1 MYEQLIII
9 CAMDANDLKNFIQS
23 ANINFLIGSGLS
35 MPYLTTLG
43 DIEKNLES
51 LSTRVDLSPK
61 ERDLIKASIFREYFK
76 KVMLPN
82 LDISDRGKYGVVLN
96 NYKDFICVW
105 NSIMHNRCGNL
116 RSKQLNVF
124 STNIDMF
131 FERAADSSGVE
142 FVDGF
147 QGSVTQIFSET
158 NFQKIVMRN
167 SLHFH
172 NITEWPVFNLLK
184 IHGSVNWRVE
194 KGKVV
199 NDSKLEQVA
208 TIATLLD
215 DLELMYSFVTYDDSL
230 DNMANE
236 AKEIVADVDY
246 DHKGVEDF
254 IEKYNELVIVNPT
267 KKKFSETVIDDHFYE
282 LMRMYSNALER
293 ENTLLFVMGFSFADE
308 HILNITQRALK
319 TNPTLL
325 VVIYAYDEVA
335 YSSYK
340 KMFGEIPN
348 VRILSNILYAA
359 DDKSKVHPITGKYDF
374 KTIIEQHKEIRN
386 LIPLT
391 FDHVK

>member
-1 MYEQLIII
+1 MYEQPIIT

-43 DIEKNLES
+43 GIEKNLES
-51 LSTRVDLSPK
+51 LSMRVDLSQ
-61 ERDLIKASIFREYFK
+61 EESELIKASIFREYFT

-82 LDISDRGKYGVVLN
+82 LNIHDQDKYDMVMN
-96 NYKDFICVW
+96 NYKDFIATW
-105 NSIMHNRCGNL
+105 NSIVHNRCGNL

-124 STNIDMF
+124 STNIDVF

-172 NITEWPVFNLLK
+172 NVTELPVFNLLK

-194 KGKVV
+194 KGKIV
-199 NDSKLEQVA
+199 NDSRLEQVSH
-208 TIATLLD
+208 ISELLKR
-215 DLELMYSFVTYDDSL
+215 LEPLNSFVTYDDSL
-230 DNMANE
+230 VNMVKE
-236 AKEIVADVDY
+236 AKELLAGEGY
-246 DHKGVEDF
+246 DHKGVEEF

-308 HILNITQRALK
+308 HIFSITQRALK

-325 VVIYAYDEVA
+325 VVIYAYDKDA
-335 YSSYK
+335 YDSYK
-340 KMFGEIPN
+340 SMFSETPN
-348 VRILSNILYAA
+348 VKFLSNIQYAA
-359 DDKSKVHPITGKYDF
+359 DDKGKEHSIIEKYDF
-374 KTIIEQHKEIRN
+374 TAIIKQHTEVRD

-391 FDHVK
+391 FDYVR

>member
-1 MYEQLIII
+1 MN
-9 CAMDANDLKNFIQS
+9 ANDLKNFIQS

-43 DIEKNLES
+43 GIEKNLEA
-51 LSTRVDLSPK
+51 LNDRIDLTL
-61 ERDLIKASIFREYFK
+61 EEQNLIKASIFREYFK

-82 LDISDRGKYGVVLN
+82 QDIYDEGKYGVVLN
-96 NYKDFICVW
+96 NYKDFISVW

-116 RSKQLNVF
+116 RSKLVNVV

-131 FERAADSSGVE
+131 FERAADSCGVE

-147 QGSVTQIFSET
+147 QGSVAPTFCEA

-172 NITEWPVFNLLK
+172 NVTELPVFNLLK
-184 IHGSVNWRVE
+184 IHGSVNWKVE
-194 KGKVV
+194 KEKIVI
-199 NDSKLEQVA
+199 DSRLEQVSL
-208 TIATLLD
+208 ISELLKR
-215 DLELMYSFVTYDDSL
+215 LEPLNSFVTYDDSL
-230 DNMANE
+230 VNMVKE
-236 AKEIVADVDY
+236 AKELLAGEGY
-246 DHKGVEDF
+246 DHKGVEEF
-254 IEKYNELVIVNPT
+254 IEKYNGLVIVNPT

-282 LMRMYSNALER
+282 LMRMYSNVLER

-308 HILNITQRALK
+308 HILSITQRALK

-325 VVIYAYDEVA
+325 VVIYAYDKDA
-335 YSSYK
+335 YDSYK
-340 KMFGEIPN
+340 SMFSETPN
-348 VRILSNILYAA
+348 VRILSNIIYAV
-359 DDKSKVHPITGKYDF
+359 DDKSKEHPINGKYDF
-374 KTIIEQHKEIRN
+374 KAIIEQHKEVRK

>member
-1 MYEQLIII
+1 MYEQLIIT

-43 DIEKNLES
+43 GIEKNLES
-51 LSTRVDLSPK
+51 LSMRVDLSQ
-61 ERDLIKASIFREYFK
+61 EESELIKASIFREYFT

-82 LDISDRGKYGVVLN
+82 LNIHDQDKYDMVMN
-96 NYKDFICVW
+96 NYKDFIATW
-105 NSIMHNRCGNL
+105 NSIVHNRCGNL

-124 STNIDMF
+124 STNIDVF

-172 NITEWPVFNLLK
+172 NVTELPVFNLLK

-194 KGKVV
+194 KGKIV
-199 NDSKLEQVA
+199 NDSRLEQVSH
-208 TIATLLD
+208 ISELLKR
-215 DLELMYSFVTYDDSL
+215 LEPLNSFVTYDDSL
-230 DNMANE
+230 VNMVKE
-236 AKEIVADVDY
+236 AKELLAGEGY
-246 DHKGVEDF
+246 DHKGVEEF

-308 HILNITQRALK
+308 HILSITQRALK

-325 VVIYAYDEVA
+325 VVIYAYDKDA
-335 YSSYK
+335 YDSYK
-340 KMFGEIPN
+340 SMFSETPN
-348 VRILSNILYAA
+348 VKILSNIQYAA
-359 DDKSKVHPITGKYDF
+359 DDKGKEHSIIEKYDF
-374 KTIIEQHKEIRN
+374 TAIIKQHTEVRD

-391 FDHVK
+391 FDYVR

>member
-1 MYEQLIII
+1 
-9 CAMDANDLKNFIQS
+9 MDANDLKNYIQS

-43 DIEKNLES
+43 GIEKNLES
-51 LSTRVDLSPK
+51 LSMRVDLSQ
-61 ERDLIKASIFREYFK
+61 EESELIKASIFREYFT

-82 LDISDRGKYGVVLN
+82 LNIHDQDKYDMVMN
-96 NYKDFICVW
+96 NYKDFIATW
-105 NSIMHNRCGNL
+105 NSIVHNRCGNL

-124 STNIDMF
+124 STNIDVF

-172 NITEWPVFNLLK
+172 NVTELPVFNLLK

-194 KGKVV
+194 KGKIV
-199 NDSKLEQVA
+199 NDSRLEQVSH
-208 TIATLLD
+208 ISELLKR
-215 DLELMYSFVTYDDSL
+215 LEPLNSFVTYDDSL
-230 DNMANE
+230 VNMVKE
-236 AKEIVADVDY
+236 AKELLAGEGY
-246 DHKGVEDF
+246 DHKGVEEF

-308 HILNITQRALK
+308 HILSITQRALK

-325 VVIYAYDEVA
+325 VVIYAYDKDA
-335 YSSYK
+335 YDSYK
-340 KMFGEIPN
+340 SMFSETPN
-348 VRILSNILYAA
+348 VKILSNIQYAA
-359 DDKSKVHPITGKYDF
+359 DDKGKEHSIIEKYDF
-374 KTIIEQHKEIRN
+374 TAIIKQHTEVRD

-391 FDHVK
+391 FDYVR

>member
-1 MYEQLIII
+1 
-9 CAMDANDLKNFIQS
+9 
-23 ANINFLIGSGLS
+23 
-35 MPYLTTLG
+35 
-43 DIEKNLES
+43 
-51 LSTRVDLSPK
+51 
-61 ERDLIKASIFREYFK
+61 
-76 KVMLPN
+76 
-82 LDISDRGKYGVVLN
+82 
-96 NYKDFICVW
+96 
-105 NSIMHNRCGNL
+105 
-116 RSKQLNVF
+116 
-124 STNIDMF
+124 
-131 FERAADSSGVE
+131 
-142 FVDGF
+142 
-147 QGSVTQIFSET
+147 
-158 NFQKIVMRN
+158 
-167 SLHFH
+167 
-172 NITEWPVFNLLK
+172 
-184 IHGSVNWRVE
+184 
-194 KGKVV
+194 
-199 NDSKLEQVA
+199 
-208 TIATLLD
+208 
-215 DLELMYSFVTYDDSL
+215 
-230 DNMANE
+230 MANE

>member
-1 MYEQLIII
+1 
-9 CAMDANDLKNFIQS
+9 MDANDLKNFIQS

-172 NITEWPVFNLLK
+172 NVTELPVFNLLK

-194 KGKVV
+194 KGMVV

-215 DLELMYSFVTYDDSL
+215 DLELMYSFVTYDDLL

>member
-1 MYEQLIII
+1 
-9 CAMDANDLKNFIQS
+9 MDANDLKNFIQS

-96 NYKDFICVW
+96 NYKDFISVW

-131 FERAADSSGVE
+131 FERAADSCGVE

-147 QGSVTQIFSET
+147 QGSVAPTFSEA

-172 NITEWPVFNLLK
+172 NVTELPVFNLLK
-184 IHGSVNWRVE
+184 IHGSINWKVE
-194 KGKVV
+194 KEKIV
-199 NDSKLEQVA
+199 NDSRLEQVSN
-208 TIATLLD
+208 ISELLKR
-215 DLELMYSFVTYDDSL
+215 LEPLNSFVTYDDSL
-230 DNMANE
+230 VNMVKE
-236 AKEIVADVDY
+236 AKELLAGEGY
-246 DHKGVEDF
+246 DHKGIEEF

-308 HILNITQRALK
+308 HILSITKRALK

-325 VVIYAYDEVA
+325 VVIYAYDKDA
-335 YSSYK
+335 YDSYK
-340 KMFGEIPN
+340 TMFGETPN
-348 VRILSNILYAA
+348 IKILSNIQYAA
-359 DDKSKVHPITGKYDF
+359 DDNSKEHPIMGKYDF
-374 KTIIEQHKEIRN
+374 KAIIEQHKEVRD

>member
-1 MYEQLIII
+1 
-9 CAMDANDLKNFIQS
+9 MDANDLKNFIQS

-43 DIEKNLES
+43 GIEKNLES
-51 LSTRVDLSPK
+51 LSMRVDLSQ
-61 ERDLIKASIFREYFK
+61 EESELIKASIFREYFT

-82 LDISDRGKYGVVLN
+82 LNIHDQDKYDMVMN
-96 NYKDFICVW
+96 NYKDFIATW
-105 NSIMHNRCGNL
+105 NSIVHNRCGNL

-124 STNIDMF
+124 STNIDVF

-172 NITEWPVFNLLK
+172 NVTELPVFNLLK

-194 KGKVV
+194 KGMVV

-340 KMFGEIPN
+340 KMFGEIPD

>member
-1 MYEQLIII
+1 MYEQLIIT

-43 DIEKNLES
+43 GIEKNLET
-51 LSTRVDLSPK
+51 LNARTDLSH
-61 ERDLIKASIFREYFK
+61 EVRDLIKASIFKEYFM

-82 LDISDRGKYGVVLN
+82 LNIHDQDKYNVVMN
-96 NYKDFICVW
+96 NYKDFISTW

-131 FERAADSSGVE
+131 FERATDSCGVE

-172 NITEWPVFNLLK
+172 NVTELPVFNLLK

-236 AKEIVADVDY
+236 AKEVVAGVGY

-267 KKKFSETVIDDHFYE
+267 KKKFSETVIDGHFYE

-308 HILNITQRALK
+308 HILSITQRALK

-325 VVIYAYDEVA
+325 VAIYAYNKDA
-335 YSSYK
+335 YDSYRE
-340 KMFGEIPN
+340 MFGETPN
-348 VRILSNILYAA
+348 VKILSNIQYAA
-359 DDKSKVHPITGKYDF
+359 DDKSKEHPIIEKYDF
-374 KTIIEQHKEIRN
+374 TSIIKQHTEVRN
-386 LIPLT
+386 LVPLA

>member
-1 MYEQLIII
+1 
-9 CAMDANDLKNFIQS
+9 MDANDLKNFIQS
-23 ANINFLIGSGLS
+23 ANINFLVGSGLS

-43 DIEKNLES
+43 GIEKNLEALDS
-51 LSTRVDLSPK
+51 RTDLDSK
-61 ERDLIKASIFREYFK
+61 EKNLIKASIFREYFK

-82 LDISDRGKYGVVLN
+82 LNIYDQSKYVMVMN
-96 NYKDFICVW
+96 NYKDFISVW

-131 FERAADSSGVE
+131 FEKAADSCGVE

-147 QGSVTQIFSET
+147 QGSVAPTFSEA

-172 NITEWPVFNLLK
+172 NVTELPVFNLMK
-184 IHGSVNWRVE
+184 IHGSINWRIE
-194 KGKVV
+194 EGKIV
-199 NDSKLEQVA
+199 NDSKLDQVKNLYA
-208 TIATLLD
+208 LLKR
-215 DLELMYSFVTYDDSL
+215 LEPMNSFVTYDGTL
-230 DNMANE
+230 DNMITA
-236 AKEIVADVDY
+236 AKELLDSGDY
-246 DHKGVEDF
+246 DHKGVEEF
-254 IEKYNELVIVNPT
+254 IEMYNKLVIVNPT

-308 HILNITQRALK
+308 HILSITQRALK

-325 VVIYAYDEVA
+325 VVIYAYDETA
-335 YSSYK
+335 YRSYK
-340 KMFGEIPN
+340 EIFGETPN
-348 VRILSNILYAA
+348 VRILSNILYAD
-359 DDKSKVHPITGKYDF
+359 DDKSKEHPITGNYDF
-374 KTIIEQHKEIRN
+374 KAIIEQHRSVRN

-391 FDHVK
+391 FDYVK

>member
-1 MYEQLIII
+1 MYEQPIIT

-43 DIEKNLES
+43 GIEKNLES
-51 LSTRVDLSPK
+51 LSMRVDLSQ
-61 ERDLIKASIFREYFK
+61 EESELIKASIFREYFT

-82 LDISDRGKYGVVLN
+82 LNIHDQDKYDMVMN
-96 NYKDFICVW
+96 NYKDFIATW
-105 NSIMHNRCGNL
+105 NSIVHNRCGNL

-124 STNIDMF
+124 STNIDVF

-172 NITEWPVFNLLK
+172 NVTELPVFNLLK

-194 KGKVV
+194 KGKIV
-199 NDSKLEQVA
+199 NDSRLEQVSH
-208 TIATLLD
+208 ISELLKR
-215 DLELMYSFVTYDDSL
+215 LEPLNSFVTYDDSL
-230 DNMANE
+230 VNMVKE
-236 AKEIVADVDY
+236 AKELLAGEGY
-246 DHKGVEDF
+246 DHKGVEEF

-308 HILNITQRALK
+308 HILSITQRALK

-325 VVIYAYDEVA
+325 VVIYAYDKDA
-335 YSSYK
+335 YDSYK
-340 KMFGEIPN
+340 SMFSETPN
-348 VRILSNILYAA
+348 VKFLSNIQYAA
-359 DDKSKVHPITGKYDF
+359 DDKGKEHSIIEKYDF
-374 KTIIEQHKEIRN
+374 TAIIKQHTEVRD

-391 FDHVK
+391 FDYVR

>member
-1 MYEQLIII
+1 
-9 CAMDANDLKNFIQS
+9 MDANDLKNFIQS

-82 LDISDRGKYGVVLN
+82 LDISDRGKYCVVLN

-172 NITEWPVFNLLK
+172 NVTELPVFNLLK

-215 DLELMYSFVTYDDSL
+215 DLELMYSFVTYDDLL

-340 KMFGEIPN
+340 KMFGELPN

>member
-1 MYEQLIII
+1 
-9 CAMDANDLKNFIQS
+9 MDANDLKNFIQS

-43 DIEKNLES
+43 GIEKNLEA
-51 LSTRVDLSPK
+51 LNDRIDLTL
-61 ERDLIKASIFREYFK
+61 EEQNLIKASIFREYFK

-82 LDISDRGKYGVVLN
+82 QDIYDQGKYGVVLN
-96 NYKDFICVW
+96 HYKDFISVW

-131 FERAADSSGVE
+131 FERAADSCGVE

-147 QGSVTQIFSET
+147 QGSVAPTFSEA

-172 NITEWPVFNLLK
+172 NVTELPVFNLLK
-184 IHGSVNWRVE
+184 IHGSVNWKVE
-194 KGKVV
+194 KGKIV
-199 NDSKLEQVA
+199 NDSRLEQVSH
-208 TIATLLD
+208 ISELLKR
-215 DLELMYSFVTYDDSL
+215 LEPLNSFVTYDDSL
-230 DNMANE
+230 VNMVKE
-236 AKEIVADVDY
+236 AKELLAGEGY
-246 DHKGVEDF
+246 DHKGVEEF

-308 HILNITQRALK
+308 HILSITQRALK

-325 VVIYAYDEVA
+325 VVIYAYDKDA
-335 YSSYK
+335 YDSYK
-340 KMFGEIPN
+340 SMFSETPN
-348 VRILSNILYAA
+348 VKILSNIQYAA
-359 DDKSKVHPITGKYDF
+359 DDKGKEHSIIEKYDF
-374 KTIIEQHKEIRN
+374 TAIIKQHTEVRD

-391 FDHVK
+391 FDYVR

>member
-1 MYEQLIII
+1 
-9 CAMDANDLKNFIQS
+9 MDANDLKNFIQS

-147 QGSVTQIFSET
+147 QGSVVPTFSEA

-172 NITEWPVFNLLK
+172 NVTELPVFNLLK
-184 IHGSVNWRVE
+184 IHGSVNWRVK
-194 KGKVV
+194 KGKIV

-208 TIATLLD
+208 IIDRLLD

-230 DNMANE
+230 NNMANK
-236 AKEIVADVDY
+236 AKEIVASVDY

-254 IEKYNELVIVNPT
+254 IEKYNEFVIVNPT

-308 HILNITQRALK
+308 HILSITKRALK

-325 VVIYAYDEVA
+325 VVIYAYDKDA
-335 YSSYK
+335 YDSYK
-340 KMFGEIPN
+340 TMFGETPN
-348 VRILSNILYAA
+348 IKILSNIQYAA
-359 DDKSKVHPITGKYDF
+359 DDNSKEHPIMGKYDF
-374 KTIIEQHKEIRN
+374 KAIIEQHKEVRD

>member
-1 MYEQLIII
+1 
-9 CAMDANDLKNFIQS
+9 MDANDLKNFIQS

-172 NITEWPVFNLLK
+172 NVTELPVFNLLK

>member
-1 MYEQLIII
+1 MN
-9 CAMDANDLKNFIQS
+9 ANDLKNFIQS

-43 DIEKNLES
+43 SIEKNLET
-51 LSTRVDLSPK
+51 LNARTDLSH
-61 ERDLIKASIFREYFK
+61 EACDLIKASIFKEYFK

-82 LDISDRGKYGVVLN
+82 LDIHDQDKYNVVMN
-96 NYKDFICVW
+96 NYKDFISTW

-131 FERAADSSGVE
+131 FERATDSCGVE

-172 NITEWPVFNLLK
+172 NVTELPVFNLLK

-236 AKEIVADVDY
+236 AKEIVAGVGY

-267 KKKFSETVIDDHFYE
+267 KKKFSETVIDGHFYE

-308 HILNITQRALK
+308 HILSITQRALK

-325 VVIYAYDEVA
+325 VAIYAYDKDA
-335 YSSYK
+335 YDSYIE
-340 KMFGEIPN
+340 MFGETPN
-348 VRILSNILYAA
+348 VKILSNIQYAA
-359 DDKSKVHPITGKYDF
+359 DDKSKEHPIIEKYDF
-374 KTIIEQHKEIRN
+374 TSIIKQHTEVRN
-386 LIPLT
+386 LIPLA

>member
-1 MYEQLIII
+1 
-9 CAMDANDLKNFIQS
+9 MDANDLKNFIQS

-43 DIEKNLES
+43 GIEKNLES
-51 LSTRVDLSPK
+51 LSMRVDLSQ
-61 ERDLIKASIFREYFK
+61 EESELIKASIFREYFT

-82 LDISDRGKYGVVLN
+82 LNINDQDKYDMVMN
-96 NYKDFICVW
+96 NYKDFIAIW
-105 NSIMHNRCGNL
+105 NSIVHNRCGNL

-124 STNIDMF
+124 STNIDVF

-172 NITEWPVFNLLK
+172 NVTELPVFNLLK

-194 KGKVV
+194 KGKIV
-199 NDSKLEQVA
+199 NDSRLEQVSH
-208 TIATLLD
+208 ISELLKR
-215 DLELMYSFVTYDDSL
+215 LEPLNSFVTYDDSL
-230 DNMANE
+230 VNMVKE
-236 AKEIVADVDY
+236 AKELLAGEGY
-246 DHKGVEDF
+246 DHKGVEEF

-308 HILNITQRALK
+308 HILSITQRALK

-325 VVIYAYDEVA
+325 VVIYAYDKDA
-335 YSSYK
+335 YDSYK
-340 KMFGEIPN
+340 SMFSETPN
-348 VRILSNILYAA
+348 VKILSNIQYAT
-359 DDKSKVHPITGKYDF
+359 DDKGKEHS
-374 KTIIEQHKEIRN
+374 IIEQYDFTAIIKQHTEVRD

-391 FDHVK
+391 FDYVK

>member
-1 MYEQLIII
+1 MN
-9 CAMDANDLKNFIQS
+9 ANDLKNFIQS

-43 DIEKNLES
+43 GIEKNLES
-51 LSTRVDLSPK
+51 LSARVDLSQM
-61 ERDLIKASIFREYFK
+61 ERDLIKASIFREYFT

-82 LDISDRGKYGVVLN
+82 RNINDQDKYNVVMN
-96 NYKDFICVW
+96 NYEDFISTW

-124 STNIDMF
+124 STNIDIF

-147 QGSVTQIFSET
+147 RGSVNQTFSEA

-172 NITEWPVFNLLK
+172 NVTELPVFNLLK
-184 IHGSVNWRVE
+184 IHGSINW
-194 KGKVV
+194 KVKDGRII
-199 NDSKLEQVA
+199 NDSKLDHVA
-208 TIATLLD
+208 AIDTLMK
-215 DLELMYSFVTYDDSL
+215 DLEPMHSFVTYDDSL

-236 AKEIVADVDY
+236 AKEIVDGVGY

-267 KKKFSETVIDDHFYE
+267 KKKFSETVIDGHFYE

-308 HILNITQRALK
+308 HILSITQRALK

-325 VVIYAYDEVA
+325 VAIYAYDKDA
-335 YSSYK
+335 YDSYIE
-340 KMFGEIPN
+340 MFGETPN
-348 VRILSNILYAA
+348 VKILSNIQYAA
-359 DDKSKVHPITGKYDF
+359 DDKSKEHPIIEKYDF
-374 KTIIEQHKEIRN
+374 TSIIKQHTEVRN
-386 LIPLT
+386 LIPLA
-391 FDHVK
+391 FEHVK

>member
-1 MYEQLIII
+1 MYEQLIIT

-43 DIEKNLES
+43 GIERNLES
-51 LSTRVDLSPK
+51 LSMRVDLSQ
-61 ERDLIKASIFREYFK
+61 EESELIKASIFREYFT

-82 LDISDRGKYGVVLN
+82 LNVHDQDKYDMVMN
-96 NYKDFICVW
+96 NYKDFIATW
-105 NSIMHNRCGNL
+105 NSIVHNRCGNL

-124 STNIDMF
+124 STNIDVF

-158 NFQKIVMRN
+158 NFQKIVMRS

-172 NITEWPVFNLLK
+172 NVTELPVFNLLK

-194 KGKVV
+194 KGKIV
-199 NDSKLEQVA
+199 NDSRLEQVSH
-208 TIATLLD
+208 ISELLKR
-215 DLELMYSFVTYDDSL
+215 LEPLNSFVTYDDSL
-230 DNMANE
+230 VNMVKE
-236 AKEIVADVDY
+236 AKELLAGEGY
-246 DHKGVEDF
+246 DHKGVEEF

-308 HILNITQRALK
+308 HILSITQRALK

-325 VVIYAYDEVA
+325 VVIYAYDKDA
-335 YSSYK
+335 YDSYK
-340 KMFGEIPN
+340 SMFSETPN
-348 VRILSNILYAA
+348 VKFLSNIQYAA
-359 DDKSKVHPITGKYDF
+359 DDKGKEHSIIEKYDF
-374 KTIIEQHKEIRN
+374 TAIIKQHTEVRD

-391 FDHVK
+391 FDYVR

>member
-1 MYEQLIII
+1 MYEQLIIT

-43 DIEKNLES
+43 GIERNLES
-51 LSTRVDLSPK
+51 LSMRVDLSQ
-61 ERDLIKASIFREYFK
+61 EESELIKASIFREYFT

-82 LDISDRGKYGVVLN
+82 LNVHDQDKYDMVMN
-96 NYKDFICVW
+96 NYKDFIATW
-105 NSIMHNRCGNL
+105 NSIVHNRCGNL

-124 STNIDMF
+124 STNIDVF

-172 NITEWPVFNLLK
+172 NVTELPVFNLLK

-194 KGKVV
+194 KGKIV
-199 NDSKLEQVA
+199 NDSRLEQVSH
-208 TIATLLD
+208 ISELLKR
-215 DLELMYSFVTYDDSL
+215 LEPLNSFVTYDDSL
-230 DNMANE
+230 VNMVKD
-236 AKEIVADVDY
+236 AKELLAGEGY
-246 DHKGVEDF
+246 DHKGVEEF

-308 HILNITQRALK
+308 HILSITQRALK

-325 VVIYAYDEVA
+325 VVIYAYDKDA
-335 YSSYK
+335 YDSYK
-340 KMFGEIPN
+340 SMFSETPN
-348 VRILSNILYAA
+348 VKFLSNIQYAA
-359 DDKSKVHPITGKYDF
+359 DDKGKEHSIIEKYDF
-374 KTIIEQHKEIRN
+374 TAIIKQHTEVRD

-391 FDHVK
+391 FDYVR

>member
-1 MYEQLIII
+1 
-9 CAMDANDLKNFIQS
+9 
-23 ANINFLIGSGLS
+23 
-35 MPYLTTLG
+35 
-43 DIEKNLES
+43 
-51 LSTRVDLSPK
+51 
-61 ERDLIKASIFREYFK
+61 
-76 KVMLPN
+76 MLPN

-172 NITEWPVFNLLK
+172 NVTELPVFNLLK

-208 TIATLLD
+208 ITATLLD

>member
-1 MYEQLIII
+1 
-9 CAMDANDLKNFIQS
+9 MDANDLKNFIQS

-43 DIEKNLES
+43 GIEKNLES
-51 LSTRVDLSPK
+51 LSTRVDLRQK
-61 ERDLIKASIFREYFK
+61 ESELIKASIFREYFT

-82 LDISDRGKYGVVLN
+82 LNIYDQGKYNVAKN
-96 NYKDFICVW
+96 NYKDFIYVW

-116 RSKQLNVF
+116 RSKQVNVF

-131 FERAADSSGVE
+131 FERAADSCGVE

-147 QGSVTQIFSET
+147 QGSVVPTFSEA

-172 NITEWPVFNLLK
+172 NVTELPVFNLLK

-194 KGKVV
+194 KGKIV

-208 TIATLLD
+208 IIDRLLD

-230 DNMANE
+230 NNMANK
-236 AKEIVADVDY
+236 AKEIVASVGY

-254 IEKYNELVIVNPT
+254 IEKYNEFVIVNPT

-308 HILNITQRALK
+308 HILSITKRALK

-325 VVIYAYDEVA
+325 VVIYAYDKDA
-335 YSSYK
+335 YDSYK
-340 KMFGEIPN
+340 TMFGETPN
-348 VRILSNILYAA
+348 IKILSNIQYAA
-359 DDKSKVHPITGKYDF
+359 DDNSKEHPIMGKYDF
-374 KTIIEQHKEIRN
+374 KAIIEQHKEVRD

>member
-1 MYEQLIII
+1 
-9 CAMDANDLKNFIQS
+9 MDANDLKNFIQS

-43 DIEKNLES
+43 NIEKNLES

-172 NITEWPVFNLLK
+172 NVTELPVFNLLK

-194 KGKVV
+194 KGKIV
-199 NDSKLEQVA
+199 NDSRLEQVSH
-208 TIATLLD
+208 ISELLKR
-215 DLELMYSFVTYDDSL
+215 LEPLNSFVTYDDSL
-230 DNMANE
+230 VNMVKE
-236 AKEIVADVDY
+236 AKELLAGEGY
-246 DHKGVEDF
+246 DHKGVEEF

-308 HILNITQRALK
+308 HILSITQRALK

-325 VVIYAYDEVA
+325 VVIYAYDKDA
-335 YSSYK
+335 YDSYK
-340 KMFGEIPN
+340 SMFSETPN
-348 VRILSNILYAA
+348 VKILSNIQYAA
-359 DDKSKVHPITGKYDF
+359 DDKGKEHSIIEKYDF
-374 KTIIEQHKEIRN
+374 TAIIKQHTEVRD

-391 FDHVK
+391 FDYVR

>member
-1 MYEQLIII
+1 MYEQLIIT
-9 CAMDANDLKNFIQS
+9 CAMDANDLKNYIQS

-43 DIEKNLES
+43 GIEKNLES
-51 LSTRVDLSPK
+51 LSMRVDLSQ
-61 ERDLIKASIFREYFK
+61 EESELIKASIFREYFT

-82 LDISDRGKYGVVLN
+82 LNIHDQDKYDMVMN
-96 NYKDFICVW
+96 NYKDFIATW
-105 NSIMHNRCGNL
+105 NSIVHNRCGNL

-124 STNIDMF
+124 STNIDVF

-172 NITEWPVFNLLK
+172 NVTELPVFNLLK

-194 KGKVV
+194 KGKIV
-199 NDSKLEQVA
+199 NDSRLEQVSH
-208 TIATLLD
+208 ISELLKR
-215 DLELMYSFVTYDDSL
+215 LEPLNSFVTYDDSL
-230 DNMANE
+230 VNMVKE
-236 AKEIVADVDY
+236 AKELLAGEGY
-246 DHKGVEDF
+246 DHKGVEEF

-308 HILNITQRALK
+308 HILSITQRALK

-325 VVIYAYDEVA
+325 VVIYAYDKDA
-335 YSSYK
+335 YDSYK
-340 KMFGEIPN
+340 SMFSETPN
-348 VRILSNILYAA
+348 VKILSNIQYAA
-359 DDKSKVHPITGKYDF
+359 DDKGKEHSIIEKYDF
-374 KTIIEQHKEIRN
+374 TAIIKQHTEVRD

-391 FDHVK
+391 FDYVR

>member
-1 MYEQLIII
+1 MYEQLIIT

-43 DIEKNLES
+43 GIEKNIEALNN
-51 LSTRVDLSPK
+51 RADLSPE
-61 ERDLIKASIFREYFK
+61 ERKIIMASIYREYFK

-82 LDISDRGKYGVVLN
+82 LNIYNRGKYNVVLK
-96 NYKDFICVW
+96 NYEDFISVW

-124 STNIDMF
+124 STNIDIF
-131 FERAADSSGVE
+131 FETAADSCGVE

-147 QGSVTQIFSET
+147 QGSVVPTFSEA

-167 SLHFH
+167 SMHFH
-172 NITEWPVFNLLK
+172 NVTELPVFNLMK
-184 IHGSVNWRVE
+184 IHGSINWRVE
-194 KGKVV
+194 DGKIV
-199 NDSKLEQVA
+199 NDSKQEQVE
-208 TIATLLD
+208 TIAKLLEN
-215 DLELMYSFVTYDDSL
+215 LELMYSFVTYDDSL
-230 DNMANE
+230 DDMIKE
-236 AKEIVADVDY
+236 AKELLAGEGY
-246 DHKGVEDF
+246 DHKGVEEF

-308 HILNITQRALK
+308 HILSITQRALK

-325 VVIYAYDEVA
+325 VVLYAYDETA
-335 YSSYK
+335 YRSYK
-340 KMFGEIPN
+340 EIFGETPN
-348 VRILSNILYAA
+348 VRILSNILYAD
-359 DDKSKVHPITGKYDF
+359 DDKSKEHPITGNYDF
-374 KTIIEQHKEIRN
+374 KAIIEQHRSVRN

-391 FDHVK
+391 FDYVK

>member
-1 MYEQLIII
+1 MN
-9 CAMDANDLKNFIQS
+9 ANDLKNFIQS

-43 DIEKNLES
+43 GIEKNLES
-51 LSTRVDLSPK
+51 LSTRFDLSPK
-61 ERDLIKASIFREYFK
+61 ESELIKASIFREYFT

-82 LDISDRGKYGVVLN
+82 LNIYDQDKYNVVIN
-96 NYKDFICVW
+96 NYKDFISTW

-131 FERAADSSGVE
+131 FERATDSCGVE

-172 NITEWPVFNLLK
+172 NVTELPVFNLLK

-199 NDSKLEQVA
+199 NDSKLEQVS

-230 DNMANE
+230 DDMIKE
-236 AKEIVADVDY
+236 AKELLAGEGY
-246 DHKGVEDF
+246 DHKGVEEF

-308 HILNITQRALK
+308 HILSITQRALK

-325 VVIYAYDEVA
+325 VVIYAYDETA
-335 YSSYK
+335 YRSYK
-340 KMFGEIPN
+340 EIFGETPN
-348 VRILSNILYAA
+348 VRILSNILYA
-359 DDKSKVHPITGKYDF
+359 DNDKSKEHPITGNYDF
-374 KTIIEQHKEIRN
+374 KAIIEQHRSVRN

-391 FDHVK
+391 FDYVK

>member
-1 MYEQLIII
+1 
-9 CAMDANDLKNFIQS
+9 MDANDLKNFIQS

-43 DIEKNLES
+43 GIEKNLES
-51 LSTRVDLSPK
+51 LSTRVDLSQ
-61 ERDLIKASIFREYFK
+61 EESELIKASIFREYFT

-82 LDISDRGKYGVVLN
+82 LNIHDQDKYDMVMN
-96 NYKDFICVW
+96 NYKDFIATW
-105 NSIMHNRCGNL
+105 NSIVHNRCGNL

-124 STNIDMF
+124 STNIDVF

-172 NITEWPVFNLLK
+172 NVTELPVFNLLK

-194 KGKVV
+194 KGMVV

-215 DLELMYSFVTYDDSL
+215 DLELMYSFVTYDDLL

-293 ENTLLFVMGFSFADE
+293 ENTLLFVMGFSFSDE

>member
-1 MYEQLIII
+1 
-9 CAMDANDLKNFIQS
+9 MDANDLKNFIQS

-43 DIEKNLES
+43 GIERNLES
-51 LSTRVDLSPK
+51 LSMRVDLSQ
-61 ERDLIKASIFREYFK
+61 EESELIKASIFREYFT

-82 LDISDRGKYGVVLN
+82 LNVHDQDKYDMVMN
-96 NYKDFICVW
+96 NYKDFIATW
-105 NSIMHNRCGNL
+105 NSIVHNRCGNL

-124 STNIDMF
+124 STNIDVF

-158 NFQKIVMRN
+158 NFQKIVMRS

-172 NITEWPVFNLLK
+172 NVTELPVFNLLK

-194 KGKVV
+194 KGKIV
-199 NDSKLEQVA
+199 NDSRLEQVSH
-208 TIATLLD
+208 ISELLKR
-215 DLELMYSFVTYDDSL
+215 LEPLNSFVTYDDSL
-230 DNMANE
+230 VNMVKE
-236 AKEIVADVDY
+236 AKELLAGEGY
-246 DHKGVEDF
+246 DHKGVEEF

-308 HILNITQRALK
+308 HILSITQRALK

-325 VVIYAYDEVA
+325 VVIYAYDKDA
-335 YSSYK
+335 YDSYK
-340 KMFGEIPN
+340 SMFSETPN
-348 VRILSNILYAA
+348 VKFLSNIQYAA
-359 DDKSKVHPITGKYDF
+359 DDKGKEHSIIEKYDF
-374 KTIIEQHKEIRN
+374 TAIIKQHTEVRD

-391 FDHVK
+391 FDYVR

>member
-1 MYEQLIII
+1 MYEQLIIT

-43 DIEKNLES
+43 GIEKNLES
-51 LSTRVDLSPK
+51 LSTRVDLRQK
-61 ERDLIKASIFREYFK
+61 ESELIKASIFREYFT

-82 LDISDRGKYGVVLN
+82 LNIYDQSKYNVVKN
-96 NYKDFICVW
+96 NYKDFIYVW

-116 RSKQLNVF
+116 RSKQVNVF

-131 FERAADSSGVE
+131 FERAADSCGVE

-147 QGSVTQIFSET
+147 QGSVVPTFSEA

-172 NITEWPVFNLLK
+172 NVTELPVFNLLK

-194 KGKVV
+194 KGKIV

-208 TIATLLD
+208 IIDRLLD

-230 DNMANE
+230 NNMANK
-236 AKEIVADVDY
+236 AKEIVASVGY

-254 IEKYNELVIVNPT
+254 IEKYNEFVIVNPT

-308 HILNITQRALK
+308 HILSITKRALK

-325 VVIYAYDEVA
+325 VVIYAYDKDA
-335 YSSYK
+335 YDSYK
-340 KMFGEIPN
+340 TMFGETPN
-348 VRILSNILYAA
+348 IKILSNIQYAA
-359 DDKSKVHPITGKYDF
+359 DDNSKEHPIMGKYDF
-374 KTIIEQHKEIRN
+374 KAIIEQHKEVRD

>member
-1 MYEQLIII
+1 MYEQLIIT

-43 DIEKNLES
+43 GIEKNLES
-51 LSTRVDLSPK
+51 LSMRVDLSQ
-61 ERDLIKASIFREYFK
+61 EESELIKASIFREYFT

-82 LDISDRGKYGVVLN
+82 LNIHDQDKYDMVMN
-96 NYKDFICVW
+96 NYKDFIATW
-105 NSIMHNRCGNL
+105 NSIVHNRCGNL

-124 STNIDMF
+124 STNIDVF

-172 NITEWPVFNLLK
+172 NVTELPVFNLLK

-194 KGKVV
+194 KGKIV
-199 NDSKLEQVA
+199 NDSRLEQVSH
-208 TIATLLD
+208 ISELLKR
-215 DLELMYSFVTYDDSL
+215 LEPLNSFVTYDDSL
-230 DNMANE
+230 VNMVKE
-236 AKEIVADVDY
+236 AKELLAGEGY
-246 DHKGVEDF
+246 DHKGVEEF

-308 HILNITQRALK
+308 HILSITQRALK

-325 VVIYAYDEVA
+325 VVIYAYDKDA
-335 YSSYK
+335 YDSYK
-340 KMFGEIPN
+340 SMFSETPN
-348 VRILSNILYAA
+348 VKILSNIQYAA
-359 DDKSKVHPITGKYDF
+359 DDKSKEHPIIEKSDF
-374 KTIIEQHKEIRN
+374 TAIIKQHTEVRD

-391 FDHVK
+391 FDYVR

>member
-1 MYEQLIII
+1 MYEQLIIT
-9 CAMDANDLKNFIQS
+9 CAMNANDLKNFIQS

-43 DIEKNLES
+43 GIEKNLES
-51 LSTRVDLSPK
+51 LSMRVDLSQ
-61 ERDLIKASIFREYFK
+61 EESELIKASIFREYFT

-82 LDISDRGKYGVVLN
+82 LNIHDQDKYDMVMN
-96 NYKDFICVW
+96 NYKDFIATW
-105 NSIMHNRCGNL
+105 NSIVHNRCGNL

-124 STNIDMF
+124 STNIDVF

-172 NITEWPVFNLLK
+172 NVTELPVFNLLK

-194 KGKVV
+194 KGKIV
-199 NDSKLEQVA
+199 NDSRLEQVSH
-208 TIATLLD
+208 ISELLKR
-215 DLELMYSFVTYDDSL
+215 LEPLNSFVTYDDSL
-230 DNMANE
+230 VNMVKE
-236 AKEIVADVDY
+236 AKELLAGEGY
-246 DHKGVEDF
+246 DHKGVEEF

-308 HILNITQRALK
+308 HILSITQRALK

-325 VVIYAYDEVA
+325 VAIYAYDKDA
-335 YSSYK
+335 YDSYIE
-340 KMFGEIPN
+340 MFGETPN
-348 VRILSNILYAA
+348 VKILSNIQYAV
-359 DDKSKVHPITGKYDF
+359 DDKSKEHPIIEKYDF
-374 KTIIEQHKEIRN
+374 TSIIKQHTEVRN
-386 LIPLT
+386 LIPLA
-391 FDHVK
+391 FEHVK

>member
-1 MYEQLIII
+1 
-9 CAMDANDLKNFIQS
+9 MDANDLKNFIQS

-43 DIEKNLES
+43 GIEKNLES
-51 LSTRVDLSPK
+51 LSMRVDLSQ
-61 ERDLIKASIFREYFK
+61 EESELIKASIFREYFT

-82 LDISDRGKYGVVLN
+82 LNIHDQDKYDMVMN
-96 NYKDFICVW
+96 NYKDFIATW
-105 NSIMHNRCGNL
+105 NSIVHNRCGNL

-124 STNIDMF
+124 STNIDVF

-147 QGSVTQIFSET
+147 HGSVTQIFSET

-172 NITEWPVFNLLK
+172 NVTELPVFNLLK

-194 KGKVV
+194 KGKIV
-199 NDSKLEQVA
+199 NDSRLEQVSH
-208 TIATLLD
+208 ISELLKR
-215 DLELMYSFVTYDDSL
+215 LEPLNSFVTYDDSL
-230 DNMANE
+230 VNMVKE
-236 AKEIVADVDY
+236 AKELLAGEGY
-246 DHKGVEDF
+246 DHKGVEEF

-308 HILNITQRALK
+308 HILSITQRALK

-325 VVIYAYDEVA
+325 VVIYAYDKDA
-335 YSSYK
+335 YDSYK
-340 KMFGEIPN
+340 SMFSETPN
-348 VRILSNILYAA
+348 VKILSNIQYAA
-359 DDKSKVHPITGKYDF
+359 DDKGKEHSIIEKYDF
-374 KTIIEQHKEIRN
+374 TAIIKQHTEVRD

-391 FDHVK
+391 FDYVR

>member
-1 MYEQLIII
+1 MYEQPIIT

-43 DIEKNLES
+43 GIERNLES
-51 LSTRVDLSPK
+51 LSMRVDLSQ
-61 ERDLIKASIFREYFK
+61 EESELIKASIFREYFT

-82 LDISDRGKYGVVLN
+82 LNVHDQDKYDMVMN
-96 NYKDFICVW
+96 NYKDFIATW
-105 NSIMHNRCGNL
+105 NSIVHNRCGNL

-124 STNIDMF
+124 STNIDVF

-158 NFQKIVMRN
+158 NFQKIVMRS

-172 NITEWPVFNLLK
+172 NVTELPVFNLLK

-194 KGKVV
+194 KGKIV
-199 NDSKLEQVA
+199 NDSRLEQVSH
-208 TIATLLD
+208 ISELLKR
-215 DLELMYSFVTYDDSL
+215 LEPLNSFVTYDDSL
-230 DNMANE
+230 VNMVKE
-236 AKEIVADVDY
+236 AKELLAGEGY
-246 DHKGVEDF
+246 DHKGVEEF

-308 HILNITQRALK
+308 HILSITQRALK

-325 VVIYAYDEVA
+325 VVIYAYDKDA
-335 YSSYK
+335 YDSYK
-340 KMFGEIPN
+340 SMFSETPN
-348 VRILSNILYAA
+348 VKFLSNIQYAA
-359 DDKSKVHPITGKYDF
+359 DDKGKEHSIIEKYDF
-374 KTIIEQHKEIRN
+374 TAIIKQHTEVRD

-391 FDHVK
+391 FDYVR

>member
-1 MYEQLIII
+1 
-9 CAMDANDLKNFIQS
+9 MDANDLKNFIQS

-43 DIEKNLES
+43 GIEKNLES
-51 LSTRVDLSPK
+51 LSMRVDLSQ
-61 ERDLIKASIFREYFK
+61 EESELIKASIFREYFT

-82 LDISDRGKYGVVLN
+82 LNIHDQDKYDMVMN
-96 NYKDFICVW
+96 NYKDFIATW
-105 NSIMHNRCGNL
+105 NSIVHNRCGNL

-172 NITEWPVFNLLK
+172 NVTELPVFNLLK

-194 KGKVV
+194 KGKIV
-199 NDSKLEQVA
+199 NDSRLEQVSH
-208 TIATLLD
+208 ISELLKR
-215 DLELMYSFVTYDDSL
+215 LEPLNSFVTYDDSL
-230 DNMANE
+230 VNMVKE
-236 AKEIVADVDY
+236 AKELLAGEGY
-246 DHKGVEDF
+246 DHKGVEEF

-308 HILNITQRALK
+308 HILSITQRALK

-325 VVIYAYDEVA
+325 VVIYAYDKDA
-335 YSSYK
+335 CDSYK
-340 KMFGEIPN
+340 TMFGETPN
-348 VRILSNILYAA
+348 IKILSNIQYAA
-359 DDKSKVHPITGKYDF
+359 DDNSKEHPIMGKYDF
-374 KTIIEQHKEIRN
+374 KAIIEQHKEVRD

>member
-1 MYEQLIII
+1 
-9 CAMDANDLKNFIQS
+9 MDANDLKNFIQS

-43 DIEKNLES
+43 NIEKNLES

-172 NITEWPVFNLLK
+172 NVTELPVFNLLK

-194 KGKVV
+194 KGKIV

-208 TIATLLD
+208 IIDRLLD

-230 DNMANE
+230 DNMANK
-236 AKEIVADVDY
+236 AKEIVASVGY

-254 IEKYNELVIVNPT
+254 IEKYNEFVIVNPT

-308 HILNITQRALK
+308 HILSITKRALK

>member
-1 MYEQLIII
+1 MN
-9 CAMDANDLKNFIQS
+9 ANDLKNFIQS

-43 DIEKNLES
+43 GIEKNLET
-51 LSTRVDLSPK
+51 LNTRTDLSH
-61 ERDLIKASIFREYFK
+61 EARDLIKASIFKEYFK

-82 LDISDRGKYGVVLN
+82 LSIHDQDKYNVVMN
-96 NYKDFICVW
+96 NYKDFISTW

-124 STNIDMF
+124 STNIDIF
-131 FERAADSSGVE
+131 FERATDSCGVE

-172 NITEWPVFNLLK
+172 NVTELPVFNLLK

-215 DLELMYSFVTYDDSL
+215 DLERMYSFVNYDDSL

-236 AKEIVADVDY
+236 AKKIVAGVGY

-293 ENTLLFVMGFSFADE
+293 ENSLLLVMGFSFADE
-308 HILNITQRALK
+308 HILSITQRALK

-335 YSSYK
+335 YRSYK
-340 KMFGEIPN
+340 KKFGETPN

-359 DDKSKVHPITGKYDF
+359 DDKNKERPTCGKYDF
-374 KTIIEQHKEIRN
+374 QAIIEQHKEVRN

>member
-1 MYEQLIII
+1 MYEQLIIT
-9 CAMDANDLKNFIQS
+9 CAMNANDLKNFIQS

-43 DIEKNLES
+43 GIEKNLES
-51 LSTRVDLSPK
+51 LSMRVDLSQ
-61 ERDLIKASIFREYFK
+61 EESELIKASIFREYFT

-82 LDISDRGKYGVVLN
+82 LNIHDLDKYDMVMN
-96 NYKDFICVW
+96 NYKDFIATW
-105 NSIMHNRCGNL
+105 NSIVHNRCGNL

-124 STNIDMF
+124 STNIDVF

-172 NITEWPVFNLLK
+172 NVTELPVFNLLK

-194 KGKVV
+194 KGKIV
-199 NDSKLEQVA
+199 NDSRLEQVSH
-208 TIATLLD
+208 ISELLKR
-215 DLELMYSFVTYDDSL
+215 LEPLNPFVTYDDSL
-230 DNMANE
+230 VNMVKD
-236 AKEIVADVDY
+236 AKELLAGEGY
-246 DHKGVEDF
+246 DHKGVEEF

-308 HILNITQRALK
+308 HILSITQRALK

-340 KMFGEIPN
+340 TMFGEIPN

-359 DDKSKVHPITGKYDF
+359 ADKNKVHPITGKYDF
-374 KTIIEQHKEIRN
+374 KTIIEQHKEVSN